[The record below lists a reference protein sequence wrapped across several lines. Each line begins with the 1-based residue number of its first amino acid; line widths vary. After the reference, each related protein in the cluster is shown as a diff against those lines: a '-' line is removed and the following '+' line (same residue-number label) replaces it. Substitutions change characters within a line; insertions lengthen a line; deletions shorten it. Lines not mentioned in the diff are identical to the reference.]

1 MACGGG
7 FNDRDQLARNRDAA
21 LALEAGAVR
30 WFFHLIATAASGLK
44 VRGRTLATSAMSAT
58 FVRNRY
64 GADTADGLT
73 EFGKGLYGDVESYV
87 PSVVNAPNANA
98 YTLPLLSASLNWT
111 VSTGPL
117 AGDKKTA
124 GTIVETS
131 QSVQEL
137 S

>member
-73 EFGKGLYGDVESYV
+73 EFGKGRR
-87 PSVVNAPNANA
+87 
-98 YTLPLLSASLNWT
+98 
-111 VSTGPL
+111 
-117 AGDKKTA
+117 
-124 GTIVETS
+124 
-131 QSVQEL
+131 EL
-137 S
+137 SVRSRGALSGWVPACWSP